1 MLEKYIDSF
10 KNLSEMDKK
19 EVIIDEMVEVIN
31 TIETIA
37 KVKKIDITKLKSE
50 YYIRHKSRL
59 VDEDFYNLVFKNFK
73 CFGSPAD
80 CTLHSPAIKLGDI
93 FLIL

>member
-10 KNLSEMDKK
+10 KNLSDMDKK

-59 VDEDFYNLVFKNFK
+59 VDEDFYNLVFIYVTYLKEDL
-73 CFGSPAD
+73 A
-80 CTLHSPAIKLGDI
+80 KL
-93 FLIL
+93 L

>member
-59 VDEDFYNLVFKNFK
+59 VDEDFYNLVFIYVTYLKEDL
-73 CFGSPAD
+73 A
-80 CTLHSPAIKLGDI
+80 KL
-93 FLIL
+93 L

>member
-59 VDEDFYNLVFKNFK
+59 VDEDF
-73 CFGSPAD
+73 
-80 CTLHSPAIKLGDI
+80 
-93 FLIL
+93 